1 MLVDMHTYILR
12 TYRNTPE
19 GIFPSFLVCLDLS
32 VSSELCC
39 AVYSALSGWLK
50 LHAGQ
55 SSPFC
60 LLQLQGCTG
69 LYSTP
74 QRGTAN
80 SHVYSSQCCFTMT
93 DCLPL
98 SHSPSSLCLS
108 LIPTHTPLRLGLRQS
123 FSVVPPCFLAVSCV
137 VFLHSSFPGLAQVS

>member
-1 MLVDMHTYILR
+1 MHTYILH
-12 TYRNTPE
+12 TYKNTPE
-19 GIFPSFLVCLDLS
+19 GIFPSFLVCLGLS

-60 LLQLQGCTG
+60 LLQLQGCAG

-98 SHSPSSLCLS
+98 SHSPSSLSIFLS
-108 LIPTHTPLRLGLRQS
+108 YPRTPLSALLSDRAFLLFPLVFWQSHVLYFFTLPFQVLLR
-123 FSVVPPCFLAVSCV
+123 FLS
-137 VFLHSSFPGLAQVS
+137 